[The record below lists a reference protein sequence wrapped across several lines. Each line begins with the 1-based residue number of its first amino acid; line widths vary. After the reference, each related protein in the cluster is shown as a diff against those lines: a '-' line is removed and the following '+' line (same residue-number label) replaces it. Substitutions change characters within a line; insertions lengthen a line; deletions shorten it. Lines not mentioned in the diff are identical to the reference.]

1 MAIETIEFWHWL
13 VIGVFFLALEV
24 FAPGAIL
31 MWFGFGGLLTGF
43 LLWLIPAMNLEWQV
57 LIFAVFSGVSLLVW
71 RKFGINNDDI
81 KTDQPHLN
89 NRLQSYIGQK
99 TILIKAIENGTGL
112 AKVGDSAWKVQ
123 GEDLPKGT
131 RVKIVGLNGVFF
143 KVEAL

>member
-1 MAIETIEFWHWL
+1 MVIETIEFWHWL

-24 FAPGAIL
+24 VAPGAIL

-43 LLWLIPAMNLEWQV
+43 LLWLIPSISLEWQV
-57 LIFAVFSGVSLLVW
+57 LIFAVFSGISVLAW
-71 RKFGINNDDI
+71 RKLGTHNQRIE
-81 KTDQPHLN
+81 TDQPYLN

-99 TILIKAIENGTGL
+99 TVLIEAIENGSGL

-123 GEDLPKGT
+123 GDDLPKGT

-143 KVEAL
+143 KVEAV